1 MLPSSRSPYLQNLS
15 SAVAAIT
22 IVLCASY
29 ALAAGPTQQELDDAA
44 RSTDS
49 WLTTNKSYDGHR
61 YVQLDQIN
69 VGNAPTLR
77 EICTYRSGIN
87 APAQATPLLYQGRLY
102 LDRDH
107 HRGAR
112 CAELQ

>member
-1 MLPSSRSPYLQNLS
+1 MSRRRGGTGSPRARAPMNESEAHGRKGMCLGDQRERRPLMLPSSRSPYLQNLS

-61 YVQLDQIN
+61 Y
-69 VGNAPTLR
+69 
-77 EICTYRSGIN
+77 
-87 APAQATPLLYQGRLY
+87 
-102 LDRDH
+102 
-107 HRGAR
+107 
-112 CAELQ
+112 